1 MEKSYKHLIYYHF
14 YNYYSKIKQI
24 ENMPEKSF
32 VDHLK
37 SIIKLDKEMSKNIKS
52 NIKLLN
58 RSKNITKIKTEI
70 KSVIKEIKN
79 QFKGKNIN
87 FGFSGENEDDDD
99 DDNDNDEEN
108 DYTLEENNE
117 INNID
122 EIDFFDVFKLI
133 YFDHMKNGKKFA
145 LNISNET
152 KSLLN
157 YFSSNKIEFH
167 KYEKDDTES
176 IDSVDSKEKTEKIN
190 QIQNGLSE
198 LINKFKKSKIN
209 IDKINSLINEIQK
222 TLYFLKYYNSIY
234 IPFIGASNTGK
245 STIINAIIGKEIL
258 PTDLNECTKRGI
270 IIRYCN
276 EKEDDIIL
284 RKVNLLEEKY
294 KDENFYHFDIKNIIA
309 KGITQVKQT
318 LKAFNYKF
326 TDKDE
331 DSFYYISTK
340 IKLFDDLGL
349 DYSLKRMIY
358 LIDFPGYGTNNKF
371 FEKKICSKVLN
382 MSKFFIFTLRNSII
396 KENNTKLVL
405 EQLFNQVKNQKN
417 LFKSGLVKSC
427 LFLLNNDNCQE
438 ITNEEY
444 EKAQKEIID
453 MIFNC
458 NIIDK
463 NDLKL
468 CFFNAN
474 YYCDYLKNY
483 NYFFN
488 IKNTFFFELDN
499 YIKSKNNSFKW
510 PEISSN
516 KNCNSFVEYIHK
528 KLSDK
533 ILNIFGKKYNKIKLT
548 KINNNTQNDI
558 INLFNILTELEY
570 INMNDIFNKRDEI
583 LNLVTYGQENI
594 GNLKTLKDSNIEDF
608 KANFEEQIMY
618 ILNNKEAQLKTNIDE
633 LLSLIDDYFK
643 SDLLISNK
651 KTDSK
656 EIEQFQIKI
665 KDIKSNIV
673 ESFNINLYILTN
685 KISDIKNQII
695 QILLN
700 KKDELNING
709 NYRDILGNIKLSI
722 ENIIKKMNSEID
734 DILSNIDSSIIS
746 FYEECQKQLSNF
758 SGRKFNWKIMKN
770 YKDFLLT
777 KMGVDNQNLN
787 IQICNEIITSINLS
801 NIYNS
806 KGFKELMKSI
816 FSENHLIHNKINIL
830 KDKLFQELEKLVNN
844 LNEHSRSYMQL
855 ILDSI
860 NILLEISTIEFSDDQ
875 SIIWEEIEKYY
886 NIIKNKI
893 KKSIVL
899 E

>member
-1 MEKSYKHLIYYHF
+1 
-14 YNYYSKIKQI
+14 
-24 ENMPEKSF
+24 
-32 VDHLK
+32 
-37 SIIKLDKEMSKNIKS
+37 
-52 NIKLLN
+52 
-58 RSKNITKIKTEI
+58 
-70 KSVIKEIKN
+70 
-79 QFKGKNIN
+79 
-87 FGFSGENEDDDD
+87 
-99 DDNDNDEEN
+99 
-108 DYTLEENNE
+108 
-117 INNID
+117 
-122 EIDFFDVFKLI
+122 
-133 YFDHMKNGKKFA
+133 
-145 LNISNET
+145 
-152 KSLLN
+152 
-157 YFSSNKIEFH
+157 
-167 KYEKDDTES
+167 
-176 IDSVDSKEKTEKIN
+176 
-190 QIQNGLSE
+190 
-198 LINKFKKSKIN
+198 
-209 IDKINSLINEIQK
+209 
-222 TLYFLKYYNSIY
+222 
-234 IPFIGASNTGK
+234 
-245 STIINAIIGKEIL
+245 
-258 PTDLNECTKRGI
+258 
-270 IIRYCN
+270 
-276 EKEDDIIL
+276 
-284 RKVNLLEEKY
+284 
-294 KDENFYHFDIKNIIA
+294 
-309 KGITQVKQT
+309 
-318 LKAFNYKF
+318 
-326 TDKDE
+326 
-331 DSFYYISTK
+331 
-340 IKLFDDLGL
+340 
-349 DYSLKRMIY
+349 
-358 LIDFPGYGTNNKF
+358 
-371 FEKKICSKVLN
+371 
-382 MSKFFIFTLRNSII
+382 
-396 KENNTKLVL
+396 
-405 EQLFNQVKNQKN
+405 
-417 LFKSGLVKSC
+417 
-427 LFLLNNDNCQE
+427 
-438 ITNEEY
+438 
-444 EKAQKEIID
+444 

-618 ILNNKEAQLKTNIDE
+618 ILNNKQAQLKTNIDE

-700 KKDELNING
+700 KKDELNSNG
-709 NYRDILGNIKLSI
+709 NYRDILGNINLSI

-770 YKDFLLT
+770 FKDFLLT

-816 FSENHLIHNKINIL
+816 FSENHLIHNKIDIL

>member
-1 MEKSYKHLIYYHF
+1 
-14 YNYYSKIKQI
+14 
-24 ENMPEKSF
+24 
-32 VDHLK
+32 
-37 SIIKLDKEMSKNIKS
+37 
-52 NIKLLN
+52 
-58 RSKNITKIKTEI
+58 
-70 KSVIKEIKN
+70 
-79 QFKGKNIN
+79 
-87 FGFSGENEDDDD
+87 
-99 DDNDNDEEN
+99 
-108 DYTLEENNE
+108 
-117 INNID
+117 
-122 EIDFFDVFKLI
+122 
-133 YFDHMKNGKKFA
+133 
-145 LNISNET
+145 
-152 KSLLN
+152 
-157 YFSSNKIEFH
+157 
-167 KYEKDDTES
+167 
-176 IDSVDSKEKTEKIN
+176 
-190 QIQNGLSE
+190 
-198 LINKFKKSKIN
+198 
-209 IDKINSLINEIQK
+209 
-222 TLYFLKYYNSIY
+222 
-234 IPFIGASNTGK
+234 
-245 STIINAIIGKEIL
+245 
-258 PTDLNECTKRGI
+258 
-270 IIRYCN
+270 
-276 EKEDDIIL
+276 
-284 RKVNLLEEKY
+284 
-294 KDENFYHFDIKNIIA
+294 
-309 KGITQVKQT
+309 
-318 LKAFNYKF
+318 
-326 TDKDE
+326 
-331 DSFYYISTK
+331 
-340 IKLFDDLGL
+340 
-349 DYSLKRMIY
+349 
-358 LIDFPGYGTNNKF
+358 
-371 FEKKICSKVLN
+371 
-382 MSKFFIFTLRNSII
+382 
-396 KENNTKLVL
+396 
-405 EQLFNQVKNQKN
+405 
-417 LFKSGLVKSC
+417 
-427 LFLLNNDNCQE
+427 
-438 ITNEEY
+438 
-444 EKAQKEIID
+444 
-453 MIFNC
+453 
-458 NIIDK
+458 
-463 NDLKL
+463 
-468 CFFNAN
+468 
-474 YYCDYLKNY
+474 
-483 NYFFN
+483 
-488 IKNTFFFELDN
+488 
-499 YIKSKNNSFKW
+499 
-510 PEISSN
+510 
-516 KNCNSFVEYIHK
+516 
-528 KLSDK
+528 
-533 ILNIFGKKYNKIKLT
+533 
-548 KINNNTQNDI
+548 
-558 INLFNILTELEY
+558 
-570 INMNDIFNKRDEI
+570 MNDIFNKRDEI